1 VDSLA
6 KPSCRS
12 TCLAGRWPEVASRL
26 HARGI
31 DPDPEPGE
39 SSDGHDNRIGTAL
52 MALFRDTRDSGA
64 FEALHALTGPG
75 VLQWIRSLTGR
86 ELLNVDPAEVLQDT
100 FVNVYRYPG
109 AFREDHRG
117 SFRVWVRTIAG
128 NVVRRAALSRARH
141 AEHELPEP
149 GDLEDRASGPAQA
162 FVDEDEAQR
171 LRRAWLLLLW
181 YYGQAWKELGQRDRR
196 TLHLVEV
203 EGLSY
208 QEAGAILSV
217 GRSNM
222 KMIVFRS
229 RRRIARRMRDAMSA
243 GSAMSPGTSRRV
255 APELV
260 A

>member
-1 VDSLA
+1 MLSVEKSRREGLGSLVSNWPRVA
-6 KPSCRS
+6 
-12 TCLAGRWPEVASRL
+12 AGLRERGVEPEAFAQETS
-26 HARGI
+26 
-31 DPDPEPGE
+31 EQYE
-39 SSDGHDNRIGTAL
+39 NRVGTAL
-52 MALFRDTRDSGA
+52 MALYRDSREA
-64 FEALHALTGPG
+64 EVFEALHALTGPG
-75 VLQWIRSLTGR
+75 VLRWIRGLLGR
-86 ELLNVDPAEVLQDT
+86 DTQLDPAEVLQDT

-128 NVVRRAALSRARH
+128 NVLRRSALRRSRN
-141 AEHELPEP
+141 AERELSEP
-149 GDLEDRASGPAQA
+149 TEVEDSAQGPAQA
-162 FVDEDEAQR
+162 IQEEDESER
-171 LRRAWLLLLW
+171 LRRAWLLLLC
-181 YYGQAWKELGQRDRR
+181 YYAQAWKELSQRDRR

-208 QEAGAILSV
+208 QEAGRVLAV

-229 RRRIARRMRDAMSA
+229 RRRIARLMLEAMR
-243 GSAMSPGTSRRV
+243 PGEPERA